1 MSEQNGLISGES
13 FPKIS
18 YCCCMKYNYLS
29 FLLLHLW
36 ALKFPALTPCHG
48 RALVHRRVLP
58 GERNYNKDIFWK
70 EKEIFFIKDLLLL
83 SCLAGSELLCPC
95 RVMPA
100 PASPSCVCLGWDGAR
115 ECFLWKAK
123 DLCFVCVC
131 VCQLLLSL
139 CPSLL
144 MVPPHPQGCSTL
156 GFLSSSG
163 IFH

>member
-1 MSEQNGLISGES
+1 
-13 FPKIS
+13 
-18 YCCCMKYNYLS
+18 MKYNYLS

-131 VCQLLLSL
+131 VSAPTLPVPQ
-139 CPSLL
+139 
-144 MVPPHPQGCSTL
+144 PPHGATPSPGLQHPGIPQLQWDFS
-156 GFLSSSG
+156 LSNTFEGTPSARRVSPA
-163 IFH
+163 